1 MRYGILRQVS
11 HIAERLEPP
20 STEPP
25 GTLFHK
31 SLTTASV
38 KYYNCSQQG
47 RTMKE
52 VADILNLTKR
62 TVALHKY
69 RIMKA
74 FALRTNVDLL
84 KLAIRE
90 HLASAE

>member
-1 MRYGILRQVS
+1 
-11 HIAERLEPP
+11 
-20 STEPP
+20 
-25 GTLFHK
+25 
-31 SLTTASV
+31 
-38 KYYNCSQQG
+38 
-47 RTMKE
+47 MKE